1 MRSSKLVGNGLLTFC
16 PEIPGMDVLFGD
28 DELVYFT
35 DLDDLLEKTLQ
46 YHINER
52 ECRAIAERGWQRA
65 HGQYNNTRV
74 TAYMLK
80 VLCGNPFSSD
90 YEWQNMIFPSSSL
103 QNNYRL
109 QQNPQTFLCGCWIGK
124 KFKKPEEDIPGA
136 S

>member
-1 MRSSKLVGNGLLTFC
+1 
-16 PEIPGMDVLFGD
+16 MDVLFGD